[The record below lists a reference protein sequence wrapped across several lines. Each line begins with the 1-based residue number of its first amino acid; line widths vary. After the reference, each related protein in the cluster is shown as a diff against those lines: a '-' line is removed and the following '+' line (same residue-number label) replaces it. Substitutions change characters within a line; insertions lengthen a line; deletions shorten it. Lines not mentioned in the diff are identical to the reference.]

1 MMLHVEDIHL
11 SFDREVIKGVS
22 FALKEGQIL
31 GIAGKSGAGKTSLL
45 KVMAGL
51 LDADSGKVYFDE
63 KEVKGPSGK
72 LVPGHPDIQLV
83 DQHFHLDAFHT
94 VEENIREMV
103 LYLPVK
109 QRDKLVDELI
119 ELMELEDFRKK
130 QSRYLSGGEQQ
141 RLALARALACEP
153 RIILMDEPF
162 AHIDARLRTKLINY
176 FLALKNV
183 RKVSLV
189 LVSHDGAEML
199 GFADQIIHMKNGKI
213 VRKSTPESFYYRFT
227 SIEEAR
233 LFGAVNSIFIE
244 GKRLY
249 FRPDEY
255 TLDNVPH
262 APRIKATFSH
272 SLFTGPVYQNYFTTE
287 RKEKVV
293 LYSFNNLQYVN
304 GFTIIKKFSSPQA

>member
-1 MMLHVEDIHL
+1 MISVEDVCL
-11 SFDREVIKGVS
+11 RFDREVINGVS
-22 FALKEGQIL
+22 FQLKEGQIL

-45 KVMAGL
+45 KIMAGL
-51 LDADSGKVYFDE
+51 LDADSGAVMFDG
-63 KEVKGPSGK
+63 KQVKGPSGK

-83 DQHFHLDAFHT
+83 DQQFHLDAFHT

-103 LYLPVK
+103 LYLPAK

-119 ELMELEDFRKK
+119 DLMELEDFRTK

-153 RIILMDEPF
+153 KVILMDEPF

-176 FLALKNV
+176 FLELKNL
-183 RKVSLV
+183 RKMSLV

-213 VRKSTPESFYYRFT
+213 ARKSNPESFYYRFA
-227 SIEEAR
+227 SVEEAR
-233 LFGAVNSIFIE
+233 LFGAVNSVVID
-244 GKRLY
+244 GKRVY

-255 TLDNVPH
+255 SLERIEGKQFVPV
-262 APRIKATFSH
+262 KFSH
-272 SLFTGPVYQNYFTTE
+272 SLFTGPVYQNYFSSE

-293 LYSFNNLQYVN
+293 LYSFNKLQHVK
-304 GFTIIKKFSSPQA
+304 GFTIVKKF

>member
-1 MMLHVEDIHL
+1 MISVEDVCL
-11 SFDREVIKGVS
+11 RFDRDVINGVS
-22 FALKEGQIL
+22 FQLNEGQIL

-45 KVMAGL
+45 KIMAGL
-51 LDADSGKVYFDE
+51 LDADSGVVMFDG
-63 KEVKGPSGK
+63 KQVKGPSGK

-83 DQHFHLDAFHT
+83 DQQFHLDAFHT

-103 LYLPVK
+103 LYLPLK

-119 ELMELEDFRKK
+119 DLMELEDFRTK

-153 RIILMDEPF
+153 KVILMDEPF

-176 FLALKNV
+176 FIELKNL
-183 RKVSLV
+183 RKMSLV

-213 VRKSTPESFYYRFT
+213 ARKSNPESFYYRFA
-227 SIEEAR
+227 SVEEAR
-233 LFGAVNSIFIE
+233 LFGAVNSVVID
-244 GKRLY
+244 GKRMY

-255 TLDNVPH
+255 ALERIEGQQFVPV
-262 APRIKATFSH
+262 KYSH
-272 SLFTGPVYQNYFTTE
+272 SLFTGPVYQNYFSTD

-293 LYSFNNLQYVN
+293 LYSFNKLQHVN
-304 GFTIIKKFSSPQA
+304 GFTIVKKF

>member
-1 MMLHVEDIHL
+1 MMLRVEDIHL
-11 SFDREVIKGVS
+11 SYDKEVINGVS
-22 FALKEGQIL
+22 FVLNEGQVL

-45 KVMAGL
+45 KIMAGL
-51 LDADSGKVYFDE
+51 LDADAGVVIFDGKQ
-63 KEVKGPSGK
+63 VKGPAGK

-83 DQHFHLDAFHT
+83 DQQFHLDAFHT
-94 VEENIREMV
+94 VEENIRETV
-103 LYLPVK
+103 LYLPLQ
-109 QRDKLVDELI
+109 QRDKLVNEMI

-162 AHIDARLRTKLINY
+162 AHLDSRLRNKLINY
-176 FLALKNV
+176 FLELKNL
-183 RKVSLV
+183 RKMSFV

-213 VRKSTPESFYYRFT
+213 ARKSNPESFYYRFA

-233 LFGAVNSIFIE
+233 LFGAVNSVMVD

-255 TLDNVPH
+255 TLEDVSN
-262 APRIKATFSH
+262 APRIQVTHSH
-272 SLFTGPVYQNYFTTE
+272 SLFTGPVCQNYFMTE

-293 LYSFNNLQYVN
+293 LYSFNKLQYVS
-304 GFTIIKKFSSPQA
+304 GFTIVKKF

>member
-1 MMLHVEDIHL
+1 MLRVEDIHL
-11 SFDREVIKGVS
+11 SFDKEVINGVS
-22 FALKEGQIL
+22 FTLKAGQVL
-31 GIAGKSGAGKTSLL
+31 GVAGKSGAGKPSLL
-45 KVMAGL
+45 KIMSGL
-51 LDADSGKVYFDE
+51 LDADAGKVFFE
-63 KEVKGPSGK
+63 GKEVKGPSGK

-83 DQHFHLDAFHT
+83 DQQFHLDAFHT

-103 LYLPVK
+103 LYLPLK
-109 QRDKLVDELI
+109 QRDKWVNELI
-119 ELMELEDFRKK
+119 ELMELEDFRTK

-153 RIILMDEPF
+153 KIILMDEPF

-176 FLALKNV
+176 FLELKAL
-183 RKVSLV
+183 RKMSLV

-213 VRKSTPESFYYRFT
+213 ARKSAPESFYYRYA

-233 LFGAVNSIFIE
+233 LFGAVNSVMID

-255 TLDNVPH
+255 ALDVVEGKQWIP
-262 APRIKATFSH
+262 AKFSH

-293 LYSFNNLQYVN
+293 LYSFNKLQHVN
-304 GFTIIKKFSSPQA
+304 GFTIVKKF

>member
-1 MMLHVEDIHL
+1 MMLCVEDIHL
-11 SFDREVIKGVS
+11 SFDKEVIKGVS
-22 FALKEGQIL
+22 FVLNEGQVL

-45 KVMAGL
+45 KIMAGL
-51 LDADSGKVYFDE
+51 LDADAGVVMFDGKQ
-63 KEVKGPSGK
+63 VKGPSGK

-83 DQHFHLDAFHT
+83 DQQFHLDSFHT

-153 RIILMDEPF
+153 RIVLMDEPF

-176 FLALKNV
+176 FLELKAL
-183 RKVSLV
+183 RKMSLV

-213 VRKSTPESFYYRFT
+213 VRKSSPESFYYRFA

-233 LFGAVNSIFIE
+233 LFGSVNSVKID
-244 GKRLY
+244 GKRMY

-255 TLDNVPH
+255 TLEDIPN
-262 APRIKATFSH
+262 APRIQVTYSH

-293 LYSFNNLQYVN
+293 LYSFNKLHHVN
-304 GFTIIKKFSSPQA
+304 GFSIFKKF

>member
-1 MMLHVEDIHL
+1 MMLRVEDIHL
-11 SFDREVIKGVS
+11 SFDKEVINSVS
-22 FALKEGQIL
+22 FVLNEGQVL

-45 KVMAGL
+45 KIMAGL
-51 LDADSGKVYFDE
+51 LDADAGVVMFDGKQ
-63 KEVKGPSGK
+63 VKGPSGK

-83 DQHFHLDAFHT
+83 DQQFHLDSFHT

-162 AHIDARLRTKLINY
+162 AHLDSRLRTKLINY
-176 FLALKNV
+176 FLELKNL
-183 RKVSLV
+183 RKMSLV

-213 VRKSTPESFYYRFT
+213 VRKSNPESFYYRFA
-227 SIEEAR
+227 SVEEAR
-233 LFGAVNSIFIE
+233 LFGAVNSVMFD

-255 TLDNVPH
+255 TLEDIPN
-262 APRIKATFSH
+262 AQRIQVTYSH

-293 LYSFNNLQYVN
+293 LYSFNKLQHVN
-304 GFTIIKKFSSPQA
+304 EFTIVKKF

>member
-1 MMLHVEDIHL
+1 MMLRVEDIHL
-11 SFDREVIKGVS
+11 SYEKEVINGVS
-22 FALKEGQIL
+22 FVLNEGQVL

-45 KVMAGL
+45 KIMAGL
-51 LDADSGKVYFDE
+51 LDADAGLVLFDGKP
-63 KEVKGPSGK
+63 VKGPAGK

-83 DQHFHLDAFHT
+83 DQQFHLDAFHT
-94 VEENIREMV
+94 VEENIRETV
-103 LYLPVK
+103 LYLPLK
-109 QRDKLVDELI
+109 QRDKLVNELI
-119 ELMELEDFRKK
+119 ELMELEDFRTK

-162 AHIDARLRTKLINY
+162 AHLDSRLRTKLINY
-176 FLALKNV
+176 FLELKNL
-183 RKVSLV
+183 RKMSLV

-213 VRKSTPESFYYRFT
+213 ARKSNPESFYYRFA
-227 SIEEAR
+227 SVEEAR
-233 LFGAVNSIFIE
+233 LFGAVNSVIVD

-255 TLDNVPH
+255 TLEDFSH
-262 APRIKATFSH
+262 APRIQVTYSH

-293 LYSFNNLQYVN
+293 LYSFNKLQHVN
-304 GFTIIKKFSSPQA
+304 GFTIVKKF

>member
-1 MMLHVEDIHL
+1 MMLRVEDIHL
-11 SFDREVIKGVS
+11 SFDKEVINGVS
-22 FALKEGQIL
+22 FVLNEGQVL

-45 KVMAGL
+45 KIMAGL
-51 LDADSGKVYFDE
+51 LDADSGEVLFDG
-63 KEVKGPSGK
+63 KQVKGPSGK

-83 DQHFHLDAFHT
+83 DQQFHLDAFHT
-94 VEENIREMV
+94 VEENIREVV
-103 LYLPVK
+103 LYLPIK
-109 QRDKLVDELI
+109 QRDKLVNELI
-119 ELMELEDFRKK
+119 ELMELEDFRTK

-162 AHIDARLRTKLINY
+162 AHLDSRLRTKLINY
-176 FLALKNV
+176 FLELKNL

-189 LVSHDGAEML
+189 LVSHDGSEML

-213 VRKSTPESFYYRFT
+213 ARKSNPESFYYRFA

-233 LFGAVNSIFIE
+233 LFGAVNSVMLE

-255 TLDNVPH
+255 TFEDIPN
-262 APRIKATFSH
+262 APRIQVTYSH

-293 LYSFNNLQYVN
+293 LYSFNKLQHVN
-304 GFTIIKKFSSPQA
+304 GFTIVKKF

>member
-1 MMLHVEDIHL
+1 MLRVEDIHL
-11 SFDREVIKGVS
+11 SFDKEVIKGVS
-22 FALKEGQIL
+22 FVLNEGQVL

-45 KVMAGL
+45 KIMAGL
-51 LDADSGKVYFDE
+51 LDADAGVVMFDGKQ
-63 KEVKGPSGK
+63 VKGPSGK

-83 DQHFHLDAFHT
+83 DQQFHLDAFHT
-94 VEENIREMV
+94 VEENIREVV
-103 LYLPVK
+103 LYLPFK
-109 QRDKLVDELI
+109 QRDKLVNELI
-119 ELMELEDFRKK
+119 ELMELEDFRTK

-162 AHIDARLRTKLINY
+162 AHLDSRLRTKLINY
-176 FLALKNV
+176 FLELKNL
-183 RKVSLV
+183 RKMSLV
-189 LVSHDGAEML
+189 LVSHDGSEML

-213 VRKSTPESFYYRFT
+213 ARKSNPESFYYRFA

-233 LFGAVNSIFIE
+233 LFGAVNSVMFE

-255 TLDNVPH
+255 TLEDIPN
-262 APRIKATFSH
+262 APRIQVTYSH

-293 LYSFNNLQYVN
+293 LYSFNKLQHVN
-304 GFTIIKKFSSPQA
+304 GFTIVKKF

>member
-1 MMLHVEDIHL
+1 MISVEDVHL
-11 SFDREVIKGVS
+11 RFDKDVINGVS
-22 FALKEGQIL
+22 FQLKEGQIL

-45 KVMAGL
+45 KIIAGL
-51 LDADSGKVYFDE
+51 LDADSGVVMFE
-63 KEVKGPSGK
+63 GTRVKGPSVK
-72 LVPGHPDIQLV
+72 LVPGHPEIQLV
-83 DQHFHLDAFHT
+83 DQQFHLDAFHT
-94 VEENIREMV
+94 VEENIREMA

-119 ELMELEDFRKK
+119 DLMELEDFRTK

-153 RIILMDEPF
+153 RVILMDEPF

-176 FLALKNV
+176 FLELKDL
-183 RKVSLV
+183 RRMSLV

-213 VRKSTPESFYYRFT
+213 ARKSNPESFYYRFV
-227 SIEEAR
+227 SVEEAR
-233 LFGAVNSIFIE
+233 LFGAVNSVMID
-244 GKRLY
+244 GKRAY

-255 TLDNVPH
+255 SLE
-262 APRIKATFSH
+262 RIEGKQFISAKYSH
-272 SLFTGPVYQNYFTTE
+272 SLFTGPVYQNYFSTE

-293 LYSFNNLQYVN
+293 LYSFNKLQHVN
-304 GFTIIKKFSSPQA
+304 GFTIVKKF

>member
-1 MMLHVEDIHL
+1 MMLSVEDIHL
-11 SFDREVIKGVS
+11 SYDKEVINGVS
-22 FALKEGQIL
+22 FVLNEGQVL

-45 KVMAGL
+45 KIMAGL
-51 LDADSGKVYFDE
+51 LDADAGVVIFDGKQ
-63 KEVKGPSGK
+63 VKGPAGK

-83 DQHFHLDAFHT
+83 DQQFHLDAFHT
-94 VEENIREMV
+94 VEENIRETV
-103 LYLPVK
+103 LYLPLK
-109 QRDKLVDELI
+109 QRDKLVNEMI

-162 AHIDARLRTKLINY
+162 AHLDSRMRNKLINY
-176 FLALKNV
+176 FLELKNL
-183 RKVSLV
+183 RKMSFV

-213 VRKSTPESFYYRFT
+213 ARKSNPESFYYRFA

-233 LFGAVNSIFIE
+233 LFGAVNSVMVD

-255 TLDNVPH
+255 TLEDVSN
-262 APRIKATFSH
+262 APRIQVTHSH
-272 SLFTGPVYQNYFTTE
+272 SLFTGPVYQNYFMTE

-293 LYSFNNLQYVN
+293 LYSFNKLQYVS
-304 GFTIIKKFSSPQA
+304 GFTIVKKF